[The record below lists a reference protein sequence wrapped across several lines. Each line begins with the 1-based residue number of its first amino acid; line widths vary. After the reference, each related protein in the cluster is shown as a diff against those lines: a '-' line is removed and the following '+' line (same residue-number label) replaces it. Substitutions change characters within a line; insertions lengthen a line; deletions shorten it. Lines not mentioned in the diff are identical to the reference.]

1 MPRQFDGRKVRAVRR
16 GRELSQKQLGA
27 CEGVGVSG
35 PTVARWESGDEM
47 PKGDKLPAIAAALG
61 QPLDA
66 LFPHEG
72 PADLQLLR
80 CDAGLSVAQA
90 AAVIDATRVPL
101 ANAES
106 GRRRLQDAYVG
117 PLADAYGVTREELL
131 AAQDVSFGLR
141 TARASAPSRD
151 EQPSLPRTVA
161 EKINYLLQ
169 YGYEGQTAPSDEQ
182 IAQAVNEHAR
192 AHGRMGSTTADDIAA
207 LREGATTDVS
217 DSVRAG
223 LAHALQV
230 DAALFRDDEELS
242 PTVRE
247 FLAAVRFFRS
257 IQEGQI
263 LGLAARGN
271 HTGLSA
277 ETMTKI
283 NEIVGELKH
292 KLPGVED
299 GS

>member
-1 MPRQFDGRKVRAVRR
+1 MPRQFDGSKVRAVRR
-16 GRELSQKQLGA
+16 RKELSQKQLGA
-27 CEGVGVSG
+27 NEGVSVSG
-35 PTVARWESGDEM
+35 PTVARWESGDEI
-47 PKGDKLPAIAAALG
+47 PKGEKFPGIAKALG
-61 QPLDA
+61 QPLDEF
-66 LFPHEG
+66 FPHDG

-80 CDAGLSVAQA
+80 CDASLSVAQA
-90 AAVIDATRVPL
+90 AAVLGTSRVPIS
-101 ANAES
+101 NAES

-141 TARASAPSRD
+141 TARPSAPSD

-182 IAQAVNEHAR
+182 IAQAVNEHVR
-192 AHGRMGSTTADDIAA
+192 AQGRMGSTTAEDIAA

-283 NEIVGELKH
+283 NEIVGELKG
-292 KLPGVED
+292 KLPNVED